1 MGQRQRCSW
10 TLHTRLTTRI
20 WRRRGTSYEKHDNLP
35 SSRCLH
41 PICSGLS
48 VLRCPLLPSPSMV
61 SESSNPSPAKMN
73 IGEVIIAAVIRAA
86 AIERAEH
93 PTPDSTI
100 FVWASNAEEQIE
112 AALNEAGYTLCPNK
126 S

>member
-1 MGQRQRCSW
+1 
-10 TLHTRLTTRI
+10 
-20 WRRRGTSYEKHDNLP
+20 
-35 SSRCLH
+35 
-41 PICSGLS
+41 
-48 VLRCPLLPSPSMV
+48 
-61 SESSNPSPAKMN
+61 MN

-112 AALNEAGYTLCPNK
+112 AALNEAGYTLCPNGGTQRPGTPDGPLATETRK
-126 S
+126 PGSLK